1 MSRRRKSPKRI
12 VTKSKPKPA
21 YKISQKAF
29 ETVRSVSLQT
39 SGIEFL
45 LMAKN
50 VLTTQLNLVNYFKTS
65 GVNFE
70 LADAVANDL
79 IAIEDEMFSL
89 PDVAIDYFRIF
100 VSDGMP
106 IREAMLAARSMVA
119 LDATKDARQ
128 LSNSSIPN

>member
-12 VTKSKPKPA
+12 VAKSNPKPA
-21 YKISQKAF
+21 YTISRKEF
-29 ETVRSVSLQT
+29 ETVRSVSLET

-50 VLTTQLNLVNYFKTS
+50 VLTSQLNLVNYFKTS
-65 GVNFE
+65 GVNYE

-79 IAIEDEMFSL
+79 LEITDEMFSL
-89 PDVAIDYFRIF
+89 PEMAIDYFRIF

-106 IREAMLAARSMVA
+106 VREAILAAQNMVE
-119 LDATKDARQ
+119 LDATEDASHQ
-128 LSNSSIPN
+128 SPSLMAI